1 MEKRKTNKGLL
12 WLIIAIAVIAV
23 AAVVVGILYFMP
35 PKKEAEP
42 AAEPSDCEQTAQRF
56 IEAYLTKD
64 RLTQFDLFFYDARTQ
79 WEDNILKDHKT
90 EEAFCDVVQQQADE
104 QGIQVTINN
113 FGDYLQE
120 FHRQWKVD
128 AQEVYGDYTVKV
140 TATAVEAYSEE
151 KSTQYVASAVGAQ
164 GSEYFADVS
173 PDTVKQIYAVKVN
186 GVIEGSLK
194 THNENYTVFLINYEG
209 QWRVIGHTT

>member
-1 MEKRKTNKGLL
+1 MENKKKNKGLL

-35 PKKEAEP
+35 PKEAEP
-42 AAEPSDCEQTAQRF
+42 AAEPADCEQTAQRF
-56 IEAYLTKD
+56 IEAYLTQD
-64 RLTQFDLFFYDARTQ
+64 RLSQFDLFFYDARAQ

-104 QGIQVTINN
+104 QGIRVTINS
-113 FGDYLQE
+113 FDDYLRE
-120 FHRQWKVD
+120 FHQQWKVD
-128 AQEVYGDYTVKV
+128 AQEVYGDYTV
-140 TATAVEAYSEE
+140 TATATNVESYSEE

-164 GSEYFADVS
+164 GEEYFADVS

-186 GVIEGSLK
+186 GVIEGPLK
-194 THNENYTVFLINYEG
+194 THNENYTVFLIDYEG